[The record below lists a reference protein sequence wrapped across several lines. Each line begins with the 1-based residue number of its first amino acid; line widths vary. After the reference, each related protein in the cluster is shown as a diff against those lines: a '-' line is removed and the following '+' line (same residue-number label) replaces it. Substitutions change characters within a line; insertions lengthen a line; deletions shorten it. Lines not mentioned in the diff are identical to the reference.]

1 MPVLISF
8 VKLLIIRDK
17 SFYLR
22 HFIII
27 WYNESK
33 QHFFVQKLE
42 VNMNFGKQGIIQK
55 KKRLNSSGSRLGT
68 KLGVTVVKL
77 LFIAVIAVIVAGS
90 CLALGAA
97 EGIIASAPDVST
109 IDVSPEG
116 YATKIYDDGGNEI
129 QTLSTSGS
137 NRIYVDVEDIP
148 ITLQHAFIAIEDERF
163 YEHNGI
169 DIKGIFRAGTVFLST
184 GRMSEGA
191 STITQQLLKNNVFK
205 AYNES
210 TVEKIKRK
218 IQEQYLAVKLET
230 VMDKQTIIGN
240 YLNTINLGNGYYGVQ
255 TAAQGYFGKDV
266 SELSLSECAVI
277 ASITQS
283 PSSLNPVKYPAENQ
297 KRQLKVLNNMRNQG
311 YISQA
316 EYDEAVS
323 DDVYARIQDRKIEVA
338 SSTYSYFVDAL
349 IDQLIKDLM
358 EQKGYTET
366 QATNMI
372 YKNGLQVY
380 STQNM
385 SMQQIADNV
394 INDPGYY
401 PDNTELSISYS
412 LAVKDTNGNVNYYS
426 HYGLLDYYKKDK
438 GQSNFTLIFKDKDDA
453 QTYIDEYKN
462 SILANGGEV
471 VSESVSYIVQPQM
484 SFTIM
489 DQHTGQVKV
498 IVGGRGEKSGNRTLN
513 RAVDTM
519 RQPGS
524 SIKPLADYGPALD
537 TGAITLA
544 TAIDDAPY
552 YYPGENS
559 KLVKNYFV
567 GEYRGLMSVRTAL
580 KLSENVPAV
589 KVLAQITPQV
599 GFNYLLKFGFSTLI
613 SPKEAVNGNHD
624 VVPSLALGGLTYG
637 VHNIEMCAAY
647 AAIANQGTYT
657 QPVYYTQVK
666 DKDGNVILDN
676 TQPLTHTVLKKST
689 SWLLTNTLES
699 VTAAGT
705 AEAAAL
711 SNQPTAGKTGTTQ
724 NVTDKWFC
732 GYTPYYTAAIWLGYD
747 DNSKELSGYIDHR
760 KMWRTIMQEI
770 HDNLP
775 TGSFEKPDDIVET
788 EVCSQSGKLPVAGLC
803 DQDPRG
809 SQLVTE
815 YFSKDNNPTDTCDVH
830 IKVTICDDTGEIA
843 SANCPHKTTKI
854 MIKKAAIVKNPSNE
868 DETTYTTWDQE
879 YAITEEQLS
888 KVCTAHGGSSS
899 GSTNSGNSSGTTHS
913 TTAPSSTKPTTSS
926 NSNTSGTT
934 RR

>member
-1 MPVLISF
+1 MNYGGNGIRRKK
-8 VKLLIIRDK
+8 KLLNSSATKFRTKFNI
-17 SFYLR
+17 F
-22 HFIII
+22 FI
-27 WYNESK
+27 
-33 QHFFVQKLE
+33 KLLL
-42 VNMNFGKQGIIQK
+42 VGAIAVVISGSCLIFGAAQGII
-55 KKRLNSSGSRLGT
+55 
-68 KLGVTVVKL
+68 
-77 LFIAVIAVIVAGS
+77 
-90 CLALGAA
+90 
-97 EGIIASAPDVST
+97 ESAPDISS
-109 IDVSPEG
+109 INVSPEG
-116 YATKIYDDGGNEI
+116 YATKIYDNNGEEI
-129 QTLSTSGS
+129 QTLATTGA
-137 NRIYVDVEDIP
+137 NRIYASLDQIP
-148 ITLQHAFIAIEDERF
+148 VYLQHAFVAIEDERF
-163 YEHNGI
+163 YKHNGI
-169 DIKGIFRAGTVFLST
+169 DLQGIMRAAMITVSD
-184 GRMSEGA
+184 GEMSQGA
-191 STITQQLLKNNVFK
+191 STITQQLLKNNVFN

-210 TVEKIKRK
+210 TMEKIRRK
-218 IQEQYLAVKLET
+218 VQEQYLAIKLET
-230 VMDKQTIIGN
+230 VMDKDSILEN

-255 TAAQGYFGKDV
+255 AAANGYFNKDV
-266 SELSLSECAVI
+266 SELTLSECAVL
-277 ASITQS
+277 ASITKN
-283 PSSLNPVKYPAENQ
+283 PSRLNPLKNPDDNKE
-297 KRQLKVLNNMRNQG
+297 RQLAVLNNMLKQE
-311 YISQA
+311 YISTN
-316 EYDEAVS
+316 EYSEAVA
-323 DDVYARIQDRKIEVA
+323 DDVYARLEGIDVSAA
-338 SSTYSYFVDAL
+338 SSSSNYSYFVDEVINQL
-349 IDQLIKDLM
+349 IDDLM
-358 EQKGYTET
+358 QQNGYSKQ
-366 QATNMI
+366 QATSMI
-372 YKNGLQVY
+372 YSGGLSVY
-380 STQNM
+380 TTQDM
-385 SMQQIADNV
+385 SMQNIADS
-394 INDPGYY
+394 ILNDPDYY
-401 PDNTELSISYS
+401 PSNTDFTINYNLT
-412 LAVKDTNGNVNYYS
+412 VKEADGTFSYYS
-426 HYGLLDYYKKDK
+426 QNNMEKWFKENVDSSFSL
-438 GQSNFTLIFKDKDDA
+438 TLRNETTA
-453 QTYIDEYKN
+453 QGYIDQYREAMT
-462 SILANGGEV
+462 ANGGTVTYEK
-471 VSESVSYIVQPQM
+471 SYFVIQPQI
-484 SFTIM
+484 SFSIIE
-489 DQHTGQVKV
+489 QSTGYVKV
-498 IVGGRGEKSGNRTLN
+498 LVGGRGDKATDRGLN
-513 RAVDTM
+513 RATDDVT

-524 SIKPLADYGPALD
+524 SIKPLVAYGPGLD

-544 TAIDDAPY
+544 SAIDDAPY

-689 SWLLTNTLES
+689 SWLLTNALES

-775 TGSFEKPDDIVET
+775 TGSFEKPADIVET

-830 IKVTICDDTGEIA
+830 IKVTICDDTGKIA

-899 GSTNSGNSSGTTHS
+899 GSTSSGNSSGTTHS